1 MKLIKAIIT
10 VHMNQSQS
18 NPGRGESREV
28 QTENPLRLIERHF
41 PDQKSQNQWRKRA
54 NVLFET

>member
-41 PDQKSQNQWRKRA
+41 PDQKSQNQ
-54 NVLFET
+54 